1 VEGTLKSTA
10 VEVLQGNK
18 EVVALTDC
26 YVMQTYARYPIALVR
41 GEGCRLWDA
50 DGKVYLDFVAGLAVC
65 NLGHCHPRVVEAIR
79 AQAGRLLH
87 VSNLYHIPSQSL
99 LARKIVELS
108 FGDRVFFCN
117 SGAEANEGAIKL
129 ARRYERFVRNGDRF
143 EILTMR
149 NSFHGRTLGALS
161 ATGQEKLQKGFEP
174 LVPGF
179 RYVPFN
185 DPEALEKAVDGRT
198 CAILMEP
205 IQGEGGVV
213 LPSESYLRFVR
224 KLCDERGLLLL
235 FDEVQVGMGRT
246 GTLFAYEQYG
256 VEPDVMTL
264 AKGLAG
270 GVPIGA
276 LVTTQ
281 EAAKGFVPGT
291 HAATFGGNPLAT
303 AAGLAALD
311 AILEEGILENCRQAG
326 AYLRKGLDKVAGR
339 HPDLIQEVRGRGL
352 ILGLELKVSGAP
364 FVKACMESGL
374 LINCT
379 AERVLRF
386 LPPLVVKR
394 EEIDEMLS
402 ILERVLS
409 EGADNNRGMP

>member
-1 VEGTLKSTA
+1 MEGTLKSTA

-129 ARRYERFVRNGDRF
+129 ARRYERFVRKGDRF
-143 EILTMR
+143 EILTMW

-326 AYLRKGLDKVAGR
+326 AYLRKGLDEVAGR

>member
-1 VEGTLKSTA
+1 
-10 VEVLQGNK
+10 
-18 EVVALTDC
+18 
-26 YVMQTYARYPIALVR
+26 
-41 GEGCRLWDA
+41 
-50 DGKVYLDFVAGLAVC
+50 
-65 NLGHCHPRVVEAIR
+65 
-79 AQAGRLLH
+79 
-87 VSNLYHIPSQSL
+87 
-99 LARKIVELS
+99 
-108 FGDRVFFCN
+108 
-117 SGAEANEGAIKL
+117 
-129 ARRYERFVRNGDRF
+129 
-143 EILTMR
+143 
-149 NSFHGRTLGALS
+149 
-161 ATGQEKLQKGFEP
+161 
-174 LVPGF
+174 
-179 RYVPFN
+179 
-185 DPEALEKAVDGRT
+185 
-198 CAILMEP
+198 
-205 IQGEGGVV
+205 VV
-213 LPSESYLRFVR
+213 LPSENYLRFVR

-326 AYLRKGLDKVAGR
+326 AYLRKGLDEVAGR

>member
-1 VEGTLKSTA
+1 
-10 VEVLQGNK
+10 
-18 EVVALTDC
+18 
-26 YVMQTYARYPIALVR
+26 
-41 GEGCRLWDA
+41 
-50 DGKVYLDFVAGLAVC
+50 
-65 NLGHCHPRVVEAIR
+65 VVEAIR

-129 ARRYERFVRNGDRF
+129 ARRYERFVRKGDRF

-213 LPSESYLRFVR
+213 LPSENYLRFVR

-326 AYLRKGLDKVAGR
+326 AYLRKGLDEVAGR

-409 EGADNNRGMP
+409 EGADNNWGMP

>member
-1 VEGTLKSTA
+1 MEGTLKSTA

-99 LARKIVELS
+99 LARKIVGLS

-129 ARRYERFVRNGDRF
+129 ARRYERFVRKGDRF
-143 EILTMR
+143 EILTMW

-213 LPSESYLRFVR
+213 LPSENYLRFVR

-326 AYLRKGLDKVAGR
+326 AYLRKGLDEVAGR

>member
-129 ARRYERFVRNGDRF
+129 ARRYERFVRKGDRF
-143 EILTMR
+143 EILTMW

-213 LPSESYLRFVR
+213 LPSENYLRFVR

-326 AYLRKGLDKVAGR
+326 AYLRKGLDEVAGR